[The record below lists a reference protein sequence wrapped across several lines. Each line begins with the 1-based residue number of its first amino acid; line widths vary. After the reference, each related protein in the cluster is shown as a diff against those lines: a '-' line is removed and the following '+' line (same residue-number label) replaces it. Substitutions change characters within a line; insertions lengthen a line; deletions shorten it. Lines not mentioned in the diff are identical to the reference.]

1 MSKNYYAV
9 KEGRTIGIYNTWS
22 ECESEVKG
30 YPGAKFK
37 KFSSE
42 KEAQDFI
49 GIGKEDRALSQPL
62 NIKEAI
68 AYVDGSFD
76 INTFNYS
83 YGLVLIYEGE
93 IETYSGKYNDEL
105 SSMRNVAGEIK
116 GARVAME
123 KAIDKGIDRI
133 YLHYDYKGI
142 EEWALGRWKTNK
154 EGTRAYKT
162 YYDSIVDR
170 LEVVFVKVKAHSGVE
185 YNELAD
191 KLAKDAL

>member
-49 GIGKEDRALSQPL
+49 GIGKEDRALSQSL

>member
-49 GIGKEDRALSQPL
+49 GIGKEDRVLGQSL

-105 SSMRNVAGEIK
+105 SSMRNVAGELK

>member
-49 GIGKEDRALSQPL
+49 GIGKEDRALSQSL

-105 SSMRNVAGEIK
+105 SSMRNVAGELK